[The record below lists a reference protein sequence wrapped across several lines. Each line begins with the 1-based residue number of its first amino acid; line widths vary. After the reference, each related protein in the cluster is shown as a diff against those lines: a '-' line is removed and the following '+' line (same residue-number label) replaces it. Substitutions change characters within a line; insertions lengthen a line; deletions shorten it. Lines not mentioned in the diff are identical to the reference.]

1 MWSNKEDKQ
10 KIAELEKQIFVLKD
24 KIEKQNKE
32 VDDDMSTA
40 EFEMDF
46 EAIDALSVERILY
59 GNKPITVI
67 GFVRNRDKKDG
78 LHTGQWQFHC
88 SVEEHNKIV
97 KKFREYIKSKKEK

>member
-10 KIAELEKQIFVLKD
+10 KIAELEKQIMILKGQ
-24 KIEKQNKE
+24 IEKQNKE
-32 VDDDMSTA
+32 VVDDMSTA

-67 GFVRNRDKKDG
+67 GFVRYWDLKDG

-88 SVEEHNKIV
+88 SVEEHKKIV
-97 KKFREYIKSKKEK
+97 KMFREYMKTKKEK